1 MEAAPTAAGNP
12 NIRYYPQEEEQ
23 VAPTAAAGKGKGI
36 GKGKGKGKGRGRGNQ
51 GNRFKDK
58 GPKPDLIVNTL

>member
-1 MEAAPTAAGNP
+1 VEAAPTAAGNP

-36 GKGKGKGKGRGRGNQ
+36 GKGKGKGKGRGRGI
-51 GNRFKDK
+51 DK
-58 GPKPDLIVNTL
+58 VTPCETGYCSGYC

>member
-1 MEAAPTAAGNP
+1 NQGRGNQGRG
-12 NIRYYPQEEEQ
+12 NQGR
-23 VAPTAAAGKGKGI
+23 GR
-36 GKGKGKGKGRGRGNQ
+36 GKGRGDQ